1 MGSEIT
7 YRKLKDCAVWYSGG
21 TPRKS
26 NAEYWN
32 GTIPWISAKSL
43 HGTFICDS
51 EDKVTE
57 LGAQNGTRLVQE
69 GTILFVVRGMSL
81 KNEFR
86 VGLTTDTVTFNQDL
100 KALLPVEGIDPHYLL
115 YFLKS
120 KAKDILSLVEEAGH
134 GTGVLPTAVLQELDV
149 PVPPLQQQKLVAKA
163 ILNFDEKIE
172 INRQISQTLEQMAQT
187 LFKSWFVDFDPVIDN
202 ALDAGSDIPEVFET
216 RVERRKAV
224 RESADFKPL
233 PDDVRQLFP
242 SEFEESE
249 LGWVPKGW
257 TVFTLKSLS
266 EKISKGTT
274 PSKKDLSDAQ
284 DEASIKFIK
293 VKDINDRGEVTREQL
308 ERIPRS
314 IHENKLKRSILETE
328 DILFSIAGTIGRVAI
343 LDNELNNVNT
353 NQAVAFIRLKDKKR
367 LVPLV
372 YMTLRASRLQQK
384 AMASI
389 VQGVQ
394 ANLSLTNIGEMEVVV
409 PSSGVLNFWNK
420 QCSSCLNKSKRN
432 LAQSRALATLRDTLL
447 PKLISGELRL
457 DSPEVEHA
465 KALVE

>member
-43 HGTFICDS
+43 HDTFICDS

-57 LGAQNGTRLVQE
+57 LGAQNGTRTVPE

-100 KALLPVEGIDPHYLL
+100 KALLPVEGIDSHYLL

-149 PVPPLQQQKLVAKA
+149 PVPPLQQQKLVAKV
-163 ILNFDEKIE
+163 ILNFDEKIK
-172 INRQISQTLEQMAQT
+172 INRQINQTLEQMAQT

-202 ALDAGSDIPEVFET
+202 ALDVGNPIPEVFET

-249 LGWVPKGW
+249 LG
-257 TVFTLKSLS
+257 
-266 EKISKGTT
+266 
-274 PSKKDLSDAQ
+274 
-284 DEASIKFIK
+284 
-293 VKDINDRGEVTREQL
+293 
-308 ERIPRS
+308 
-314 IHENKLKRSILETE
+314 
-328 DILFSIAGTIGRVAI
+328 
-343 LDNELNNVNT
+343 
-353 NQAVAFIRLKDKKR
+353 
-367 LVPLV
+367 
-372 YMTLRASRLQQK
+372 
-384 AMASI
+384 
-389 VQGVQ
+389 
-394 ANLSLTNIGEMEVVV
+394 
-409 PSSGVLNFWNK
+409 
-420 QCSSCLNKSKRN
+420 
-432 LAQSRALATLRDTLL
+432 
-447 PKLISGELRL
+447 
-457 DSPEVEHA
+457 
-465 KALVE
+465 

>member
-43 HGTFICDS
+43 HDTFICDS

-57 LGAQNGTRLVQE
+57 LGAQNGTRTVPE

-100 KALLPVEGIDPHYLL
+100 KALLPVEGIDSHYLL

-149 PVPPLQQQKLVAKA
+149 PVPPLQQQKLVAKV
-163 ILNFDEKIE
+163 ILNFDEKIK
-172 INRQISQTLEQMAQT
+172 INRQINQTLETMAQT
-187 LFKSWFVDFDPVIDN
+187 LFKSWFVDYDPVIDN
-202 ALDAGSDIPEVFET
+202 ALDTGSSIPEVFEA

-257 TVFTLKSLS
+257 GTCAVKSHCVRVQNG
-266 EKISKGTT
+266 GT
-274 PSKKDLSDAQ
+274 PKRS
-284 DEASIKFIK
+284 EASYWENGNIPWLTS
-293 VKDINDRGEVTREQL
+293 GEVRQTIVTEVSSVITQKGL
-308 ERIPRS
+308 EESSAKWVEKLSTLVALYGATAGEVS
-314 IHENKLKRSILETE
+314 INADKLT
-328 DILFSIAGTIGRVAI
+328 
-343 LDNELNNVNT
+343 T
-353 NQAVAFIRLKDKKR
+353 NQAVCALMPQEFYCWFNYLQVKR
-367 LVPLV
+367 KTSEMQSKAVGSAQQNISKGLVE
-372 YMTLRASRLQQK
+372 
-384 AMASI
+384 
-389 VQGVQ
+389 
-394 ANLSLTNIGEMEVVV
+394 SLVVV
-409 PSSGVLNFWNK
+409 SPTHAAVKCFHDIAEGCF
-420 QCSSCLNKSKRN
+420 KRMIKN
-432 LAQSRALATLRDTLL
+432 QHESRTLEKLRDTLL

-457 DSPEVEHA
+457 DSSEVEQA
-465 KALVE
+465 KALVD